1 MVEVS
6 VKLSGSSRSVSRGDV
21 SSSSSCGSRENFKL
35 VVSFVPDECNIAF
48 GRTTLNDETTVIRSI
63 CSGTS
68 TFRKVHDAVSNID
81 VGGVNRSGRTINSQV
96 TRERSISSTDISAE
110 RSRVTVRSEG
120 TSLSLQSR
128 DVAVVAA
135 DSRSVSGDVGLQG
148 RDVTIIRRNVR
159 LKSSDVRL

>member
-21 SSSSSCGSRENFKL
+21 SSSSSCRGIKDFEL

-48 GRTTLNDETTVIRSI
+48 GRTTLNDETTVIRSVSTGS
-63 CSGTS
+63 C

-96 TRERSISSTDISAE
+96 TRERSI
-110 RSRVTVRSEG
+110 G
-120 TSLSLQSR
+120 
-128 DVAVVAA
+128 
-135 DSRSVSGDVGLQG
+135 
-148 RDVTIIRRNVR
+148 
-159 LKSSDVRL
+159 